1 MVTDE
6 SYIWELIVEYHGIGS
21 IADKCH
27 QEKGIATH
35 RIGSSTSK
43 PVSQSLNLADRETEH
58 IKTLSNSIYWNRRI
72 ISSALQADDYRL
84 HFTLQLSE
92 VNLSCTLQAISINQT
107 PTYIDHLLSQ
117 DRTKSSKRKNVKMTE
132 ISSRLVLVRVNYC
145 KDVGKNVPVNKQN
158 TLDNLRGKE
167 QTDFLDP
174 CTSLAQNGFVYLGH
188 RYRYLLSK
196 DPREKVAYFL
206 RDDFTSVT
214 FPDAQTVRNFI
225 ADFTSQPAIFRS
237 GMI

>member
-1 MVTDE
+1 MTDE
-6 SYIWELIVEYHGIGS
+6 SYIWKLIVEYHGIGS
-21 IADKCH
+21 IAYKCH

-58 IKTLSNSIYWNRRI
+58 IKTLSNSIYWNRRM

-84 HFTLQLSE
+84 HVTLQLSE
-92 VNLSCTLQAISINQT
+92 VDLSCTLQAISINQT

-117 DRTKSSKRKNVKMTE
+117 DKKSSKKKNIKMTE

-145 KDVGKNVPVNKQN
+145 KDVGKNISVKKQN
-158 TLDNLRGKE
+158 TLDNLHVKE
-167 QTDFLDP
+167 RTEFLDP
-174 CTSLAQNGFVYLGH
+174 CTNLAQNGFQYLGY

-206 RDDFTSVT
+206 RDDFTSRT
-214 FPDAQTVRNFI
+214 FPDAQAVRNFI
-225 ADFTSQPAIFRS
+225 ADFTSQPTIFRS